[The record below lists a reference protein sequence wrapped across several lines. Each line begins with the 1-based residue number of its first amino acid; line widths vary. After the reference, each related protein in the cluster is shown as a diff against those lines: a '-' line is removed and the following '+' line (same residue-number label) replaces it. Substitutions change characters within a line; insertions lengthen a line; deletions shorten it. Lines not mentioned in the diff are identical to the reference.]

1 MDIKFDTDTF
11 RFNVRS
17 SCIVKDLKHKYV
29 VLTNMKAIRSH
40 EAFILPGGR
49 IEIMESSDKAVA
61 REIGEELG
69 IKANYKLVGIQENYN
84 IPINFHM
91 VEFVY
96 YAETDDIL
104 GRDFNPKD
112 NWEKFKL
119 IEIDKIDEYDIRPY
133 PVKDLIK
140 MENYNNVYHSINY
153 DWANE
158 IS

>member
-1 MDIKFDTDTF
+1 M
-11 RFNVRS
+11 
-17 SCIVKDLKHKYV
+17 
-29 VLTNMKAIRSH
+29 
-40 EAFILPGGR
+40 
-49 IEIMESSDKAVA
+49 
-61 REIGEELG
+61 
-69 IKANYKLVGIQENYN
+69 
-84 IPINFHM
+84 
-91 VEFVY
+91 
-96 YAETDDIL
+96 

>member
-84 IPINFHM
+84 IPIM
-91 VEFVY
+91 QRLMIY
-96 YAETDDIL
+96 WAEIL
-104 GRDFNPKD
+104 
-112 NWEKFKL
+112 
-119 IEIDKIDEYDIRPY
+119 IQKIIG
-133 PVKDLIK
+133 KNL
-140 MENYNNVYHSINY
+140 N
-153 DWANE
+153 
-158 IS
+158 